1 MGSVLD
7 CVDVDTSVYGLD
19 TETYNDNGETGLIS
33 IQVHGFN
40 QQYYFTS
47 SDFSQSEAEIRFEIC
62 QKFFTWLESLTQNVT
77 IAFFNMD
84 YDVSQ
89 FLHYMICDAGYTY
102 NSDNAHHMK
111 KGTINILE
119 SDMTMYKVVLCTFS
133 GHLVK
138 MIDIAKFLTATT
150 LNQASV
156 EWLGDAKIDLTPE
169 ASDEWIETC
178 INAMKCK
185 MFPKAPASD
194 LQREYAMKDAELTFR
209 LYQKL
214 VETGVIERS
223 YITIAGRTIG
233 HFKDYLKHEWGSSFE
248 EFAYGTTDREIV
260 EVCNSRNESIMR
272 ESLRGGICRANRTGY
287 FRDAHHLDAKSHY
300 PSQMVKPYIPHGPI
314 LEDRPNDRYTTLYF
328 PVCYGVR
335 KPDKL
340 PYLQWKRNS
349 QCTRYCFKTMYKAGE
364 YVDDFYLDGSYML
377 WADEWDI
384 IRECYDI
391 IEIEPPKEYYIAMVE
406 NDILQPYVRE
416 LYKGKQTNTGTKR
429 YYYKILLNSLYGKFL
444 SRPDGLKV
452 TYENQTRS
460 KVEDNDRKTY
470 YLPLGSWVAMGGR
483 VDLMKAMLSIP
494 KDNVLYC
501 DTDSM
506 IYIGDQQ
513 PKVTIGKDLGMWGI
527 EHSETEAWIVG
538 PKTYQE
544 RYVNDGGK
552 VEVTTKCAGL
562 SKMMLGYVPFGS
574 LCEGLTVPCLKS
586 HRDPDNWALSLRA
599 TTFEINTRAKNL
611 RG

>member
-1 MGSVLD
+1 M
-7 CVDVDTSVYGLD
+7 YGLD
-19 TETYNDNGETGLIS
+19 TETYNTGEETGLIS
-33 IQVHGFN
+33 IQVYGFN
-40 QQYYFTS
+40 EEHYFTS
-47 SDFSQSEAEIRFEIC
+47 NDFSQSEVDIRTEIC
-62 QKFFTWLESLTQNVT
+62 SKFFAWLESLTRDIT

-89 FLHYMICDAGYTY
+89 FLHYMICDAGYEY
-102 NSDNAHHMK
+102 VAEGGRSIA
-111 KGTINILE
+111 KGKLTVLE
-119 SDMTMYKVVLCTFS
+119 SDATMYTVRMRTHH
-133 GHLVK
+133 GANVK

-156 EWLGDAKIDLTPE
+156 EWLGDSKIDLTP
-169 ASDEWIETC
+169 DPTDNWIETC

-185 MFPKAPASD
+185 MFPKQAPSD
-194 LQREYAMKDAELTFR
+194 LQRKYAMKDAELTFR

-214 VETGVIERS
+214 VDMQVIERN

-233 HFKDYLKHEWGSSFE
+233 HFQDYLKNEYNWTFND
-248 EFAYGTTDREIV
+248 FAYGITDREIV
-260 EVCNSRNESIMR
+260 DVCNIRNEQIMR
-272 ESLRGGICRANRTGY
+272 DSLRGGICRANRIGY
-287 FRDAHHLDAKSHY
+287 FRNAHHLDAKSHY
-300 PSQMVKPYIPHGPI
+300 PSQMVKPYIPNGPI
-314 LEDRPNDRYTTLYF
+314 LTDKPNERHTTLYF

-335 KPDKL
+335 KSNKL

-349 QCTRYCFKTMYKAGE
+349 QCLRYCFKTMYKAGE

-377 WADEWDI
+377 WADEWEI
-384 IRECYDI
+384 VKECYDI
-391 IEIEPPKEYYIAMVE
+391 IEIDKPKEYYIAMVD
-406 NDILQPYVRE
+406 NDILQPYVKE

-444 SRPDGLKV
+444 SRPDGIKIS
-452 TYENQTRS
+452 YANQQRT
-460 KVEDNDRKTY
+460 KIEDSERKTY

-513 PKVTIGKDLGMWGI
+513 PNVTIGKDLGMWGV
-527 EHSETEAWIVG
+527 EHENTEAWIVG

-544 RYVNDGGK
+544 RYVNDNGK
-552 VEVTTKCAGL
+552 IEVITKCAGL
-562 SKMMLGYVPFGS
+562 SKMMLGYVPFGE
-574 LCEGLTVPCLKS
+574 LKEGLTVPCLKS
-586 HRDPDNWALSLRA
+586 HRDPDNWALSLKA
-599 TTFEINTRAKNL
+599 TTFQIDTRAKSL